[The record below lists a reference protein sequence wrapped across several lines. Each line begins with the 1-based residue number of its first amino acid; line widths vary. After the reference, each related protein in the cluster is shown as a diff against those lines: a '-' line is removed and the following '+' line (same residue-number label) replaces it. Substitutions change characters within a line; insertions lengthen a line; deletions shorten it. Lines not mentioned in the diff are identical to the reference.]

1 MKCCICG
8 RNSTFT
14 AIFVNFFSKNP
25 SIGIKSLI
33 QAFRGDC
40 HLSTVR
46 ALAHLIQFLM
56 QRLALAIFVLGAL
69 ALLASCIMAALGQW
83 AWISLP
89 LQYQGQPV
97 ENAGMY
103 VQIGLTA
110 LAVGICFFLPS
121 NRRIMQLENSHR
133 AFSIGMEDVA
143 RAYAAV
149 HAADRAETFRLSS
162 EFDAVRERLAYLRDH
177 PDLSILEP
185 SLLEVAAQMSHI
197 SRELAQ
203 VYSDE
208 KIARARN
215 FLTERQQEIG
225 LFNERLDQ
233 AKSITTDLK
242 HWVHEVEMEES
253 VAVAQL
259 ERLRAEMQEI
269 LPELG
274 METRIRTE
282 QTALDNTIVDL
293 QPKAAE

>member
-1 MKCCICG
+1 M
-8 RNSTFT
+8 S
-14 AIFVNFFSKNP
+14 
-25 SIGIKSLI
+25 
-33 QAFRGDC
+33 
-40 HLSTVR
+40 LSTLR
-46 ALAHLIQFLM
+46 ALAQLIQFLL
-56 QRLALAIFVLGAL
+56 QRLALSVFVLAAL
-69 ALLASCIMAALGQW
+69 SMLAATVMAALGQW
-83 AWISLP
+83 SWISIA

-103 VQIGLTA
+103 VQLGLTV

-121 NRRIMQLENSHR
+121 NRRIMTLENSHR
-133 AFSIGMEDVA
+133 QFSIGMEDVA

-177 PDLSILEP
+177 PDLSTLEP
-185 SLLEVAAQMSHI
+185 SLLEVAAQMSHL
-197 SRELAQ
+197 SRELAE

-208 KIARARN
+208 KIARARS
-215 FLTERQQEIG
+215 FLKERQQEIAQ
-225 LFNERLDQ
+225 FNDRLDQ
-233 AKSITTDLK
+233 AKGITNELK
-242 HWVHEVEMEES
+242 HWVHEVELEES

-259 ERLRAEMQEI
+259 DRLRAEMQEI

-274 METRIRTE
+274 VETRIMTD